1 MLKNKRIVLHPF
13 LICIYPVIAMLAF
26 NITEMRPTDAL
37 RALLV
42 SLVLT
47 TLLFLLL
54 KVVIKDWV
62 KAGLVCTLALL
73 LFFSYGH
80 IYDLLRNTNVFGY
93 SIFRHRLQG
102 IVWLA
107 IFLLGTWWI
116 IRRLKSPAILNS
128 ALNIVAIIALALP
141 LFNLLSYQVQAA
153 NQTTEHSSLDFS
165 QTANAEEQSL
175 PDVYYILLDEYSRD
189 DYLLQAFN
197 YDNAPFLNAL
207 AERGFFIGYCSQSN
221 YNQTRQSITSALNMN
236 YIDAFYPN
244 TYDNLD
250 EVDLYKHGLANYL
263 QHSLVRENFEQLG
276 YSTVAFET
284 GFDWTEIKDAD
295 LYLTRNDQA
304 AGPNLLKGVNEFEVL
319 MIRSSALLFV
329 SALSP
334 SLADLLLP
342 DLNYP
347 NRDHRERILFVL
359 DSLEKMPTVPG
370 PKFVFAHIVSP
381 HGPFVFGP
389 NGEVLENAPIYRIG
403 YPDQISFLNGRV
415 LQIIDEL
422 QKDSNTPPIIILQG
436 DHGARQHVGEYG
448 RLGILNAIYFP
459 GEEYKQLYTKITPVN
474 TFRTVFN
481 QFFGQSYPLLD
492 DISYKSMY
500 TDPLNTIIIPNTRQ
514 DCEGK

>member
-1 MLKNKRIVLHPF
+1 MQKNKRIVLHPF
-13 LICIYPVIAMLAF
+13 LFCIYPVIAMLAY
-26 NITEMRPTDAL
+26 NITEMRLTDAL

-42 SLVLT
+42 SLVVT
-47 TLLFLLL
+47 ALLFLLL

-80 IYDLLRNTNVFGY
+80 LYDLLRNTSVFGY
-93 SIFRHRLQG
+93 LVFRHRLQG
-102 IVWLA
+102 IIWLA
-107 IFLLGTWWI
+107 IFLLGAWWI
-116 IRRLKSPAILNS
+116 IRRLKAPGILNS
-128 ALNIVAIIALALP
+128 TLNIVAISALAIP

-153 NQTTEHSSLDFS
+153 NQTTEHPQLEFS
-165 QTANAEEQSL
+165 QPVDVAEQSL

-189 DYLLQAFN
+189 DYLLQGFN
-197 YDNAPFLNAL
+197 YDNSPFLNAL

-236 YIDAFYPN
+236 YIEAFYTN
-244 TYDNLD
+244 TYDDLN

-263 QHSLVRENFEQLG
+263 QHSLVRENFEKLE

-284 GFDWTEIKDAD
+284 GFNWTEIEDAD
-295 LYLTRNDQA
+295 LYLTRNDRD

-319 MIRSSALLFV
+319 MIRSSALLFA
-329 SALSP
+329 SALTP

-359 DSLEKMPTVPG
+359 DTLEKMPTVPG
-370 PKFVFAHIVSP
+370 PKFVFAHIVAP

-389 NGEVLENAPIYRIG
+389 KGEVLERAPIYRIG
-403 YPDQISFLNGRV
+403 YPDQITYLNGRV
-415 LQIIDEL
+415 LKIIDEL
-422 QKDSNTPPIIILQG
+422 QKNSNTPPIIILQG

-459 GEEYKQLYTKITPVN
+459 GGEYNQLYAKITPVN
-474 TFRTVFN
+474 TFRIVFN
-481 QFFGQSYPLLD
+481 QYFGQSYALLD
-492 DISYKSMY
+492 DISYKSLY
-500 TDPLNTIIIPNTRQ
+500 TDPLNTILIPNTRQ
-514 DCEGK
+514 DCGEK